1 MRCTFASCIN
11 TTSLKQRKR
20 YKNNKKYKL
29 KNTQTM
35 KKNTMEYTAPEME
48 IVLAMVENGFLGS
61 EFTYGDYG
69 EAGYSGDEQVD
80 NFGDF

>member
-1 MRCTFASCIN
+1 MQVVLY

-29 KNTQTM
+29 KKTQTM

-48 IVLAMVENGFLGS
+48 IVLATVENGFQTS
-61 EFTYGDYG
+61 FNEYGFNGPEYEEED
-69 EAGYSGDEQVD
+69 VIW
-80 NFGDF
+80 

>member
-1 MRCTFASCIN
+1 
-11 TTSLKQRKR
+11 
-20 YKNNKKYKL
+20 
-29 KNTQTM
+29 M

>member
-1 MRCTFASCIN
+1 
-11 TTSLKQRKR
+11 
-20 YKNNKKYKL
+20 
-29 KNTQTM
+29 M
-35 KKNTMEYTAPEME
+35 KKNTMNYSAPEVE
-48 IVLAMVENGFLGS
+48 LVEVAVENGFLGS

>member
-1 MRCTFASCIN
+1 MQVVLY

-29 KNTQTM
+29 KKTQTM

-48 IVLAMVENGFLGS
+48 IVLAMVENGFQTS
-61 EFTYGDYG
+61 PTWGDYD
-69 EAGYSGDEQVD
+69 EAGQDLGFNDYEDE
-80 NFGDF
+80 F